1 MIEFLQS
8 YETTAVPK
16 EAFKVGERVTRSD
29 DSEMYFVRLGVAA
42 YVTADGLV
50 DQDHRPIVTETIV
63 AQVVTPGDHRFG
75 SGGRAGELM
84 LGLDAPQR
92 ATTGPGNAAFVG
104 GDQQTASAGVKI
116 ERLTAELADSAV
128 LLREMDE
135 THVTARDA
143 LIADLDA
150 EKAGHADT
158 RDELA
163 RVMTELAG
171 ADAGRSE
178 AETALAAERTRADEL
193 EAQLAE
199 ATKPVT
205 EQQQGETPAPAKST
219 RGK

>member
-16 EAFKVGERVTRSD
+16 ETFEAKQRVDRSE
-29 DSEMYFVRLGVAA
+29 DSELYFVRLGVAA

-50 DQDHRPIVTETIV
+50 DQDHRPIVTETVV
-63 AQVVTPGDHRFG
+63 AQVVTPGDRRFG
-75 SGGRAGELM
+75 LGGRAGELA

-92 ATTGPGNAAFVG
+92 ATSGPGNAVLVG
-104 GDQQTASAGVKI
+104 GDQQTASAGAEI
-116 ERLTAELADSAV
+116 ERLTAELANSAV

-150 EKAGHADT
+150 EKARHADT

-163 RVMTELAG
+163 RVKTELAA

-178 AETALAAERTRADEL
+178 AESALAAEQTRAGEL

-199 ATKPVT
+199 TTKPVI
-205 EQQQGETPAPAKST
+205 EQQQGDTPAPAKPG